1 MNEELRIIINA
12 VTSEAKKNLAGVKE
26 ELNNIKNESKE
37 SGKSVDD
44 ALKTIGKGAAIAVAS
59 IVALTTAMVNLTKR
73 SMEFQKSYGQLT
85 SSFQSSGSTVKQASQ
100 TYMELFRFLGEA
112 DTATEAANLLVQ
124 LTNDSENLAQWTKIL
139 QGVYAKLPDSIPTE
153 SLAEAANETAK
164 TGIVTGALA
173 DALNWLGV
181 SEDAMN
187 AKLATTNSYSEREAI
202 LRGTLNNLYGGA
214 AELYER
220 NNQALLQYN
229 ESQAR
234 LDMALAE
241 ATRYVV
247 PMMTQ
252 LNNLAATLL
261 QVLKPAFETV
271 SAVVIVF
278 AQWIMAAIQLIGSFF
293 GFFGDE
299 GVKATDAVNKNIND
313 IQTNV
318 GGLTSGVNGL
328 GSSLGGAAAAAKELK
343 KQTMGFD
350 ELNVVSSQTSTSTGS
365 GGGGSIGGGGISG
378 GGGSGIKI
386 PAFDT
391 SSLEVPGL
399 DDFQEKVDN
408 IKGRMEGIA
417 VLVAAIATGLGL
429 WKIIN
434 FAKDMWDT
442 YQTVGSLRGVFKQLM
457 DDLDPVS
464 KEFGVMSDSAKECK
478 DDLDKAQG
486 KLDKFKTASGW
497 LLIIAG
503 ALGAIASYSD
513 AWVNGLDW
521 GNFLGL
527 IAGLAVL
534 IGGAALALNPVAAL
548 IATIVGVITL
558 LVIGIKDL
566 ITNGYSVVG
575 VITTTIGVAMAF
587 AATGNGV
594 MAIISLVAGGLV
606 ILWNECDTLRETV
619 LKVIEKIKTGLS
631 NAWQWIKTNI
641 LEPVKKIYTLWIKP
655 VIDKIVEIIK
665 KTIEIIGALF
675 VGLWNLL
682 KLKAIDPIAKGFK
695 DLWTKIKEVFKPVTD
710 FFGEI
715 FGKAYKKI
723 KEKFEPIKKFFS
735 NLWTSIKTTFSNFG
749 TILGNAIGGAVK
761 KAINTVI
768 TLIENRINSAVR
780 LINGAITLI
789 NKLPGVS
796 VEKITELKL
805 PRLAKG
811 GIVTSSTIANIGEA
825 GREAV
830 LPLENNTGWMDI
842 LAERIASRSS
852 TPSRLVLMLDGKEL
866 GYATINSI
874 NKITRQTG
882 ALQLSLA

>member
-1 MNEELRIIINA
+1 MNEELKIIIKA
-12 VTSEAKKNLAGVKE
+12 VTSEAEKNLADVKE

-37 SGKSVDD
+37 SGKTVDD
-44 ALKTIGKGAAIAVAS
+44 ALKAIGKGAAIAVAG
-59 IVALTTAMVNLTKR
+59 ITAVTTAMVNLTKK
-73 SMEFQKSYGQLT
+73 SIEFQKSYGQLT

-164 TGIVTGALA
+164 TGVVTGVLA

-202 LRGTLNNLYGGA
+202 LRGTLNNLYGSA
-214 AELYER
+214 AIIYER

-234 LDMALAE
+234 LDIALAE

-261 QVLKPAFETV
+261 QVLKPAFEAV

-299 GVKATDAVNKNIND
+299 GVKATEQVNKNISQ

-318 GGLTSGVNGL
+318 GGLTSGVDGL

-350 ELNVVSSQTSTSTGS
+350 ELNVVSSQTSASTGS
-365 GGGGSIGGGGISG
+365 GGGGSIGGGGGGVSG
-378 GGGSGIKI
+378 GGIKI

-408 IKGRMEGIA
+408 IKERMEGIA
-417 VLVAAIATGLGL
+417 VLVAAIGAGILL
-429 WKIIN
+429 WKISDFLGTLRTAKTLIKAVDDYV
-434 FAKDMWDT
+434 FA
-442 YQTVGSLRGVFKQLM
+442 YGSGVFA
-457 DDLDPVS
+457 
-464 KEFGVMSDSAKECK
+464 ETFGKTAKEVTK
-478 DDLDKAQG
+478 GAQDKIDG
-486 KLDKFKTASGW
+486 ITNKMKLFGGSV
-497 LLIIAG
+497 LMIAG
-503 ALGAIASYSD
+503 ALALVKGYSD

-521 GNFLGL
+521 KSFGL
-527 IAGLAVL
+527 ILGGIALA
-534 IGGAALALNPVAAL
+534 IGGIALAFNPIAVVIALVASA
-548 IATIVGVITL
+548 ITL
-558 LVIGIKDL
+558 LVIGIRDL
-566 ITNGYSVVG
+566 IKKGYSLVG
-575 VITTTIGVAMAF
+575 TITTTIGAAMTL
-587 AATGNGV
+587 AAMGQPILAV
-594 MAIISLVAGGLV
+594 IALVAGGLV
-606 ILWNECDTLRETV
+606 ILWNECDTLREKALAAV
-619 LKVIEKIKTGLS
+619 DKIKTGLA

-641 LEPVKKIYTLWIKP
+641 FEPVKKIYSLWIKP

-665 KTIEIIGALF
+665 KTVEVIGALF

-682 KLKAIDPIAKGFK
+682 KLKAIDPIANGFK
-695 DLWTKIKEVFKPVTD
+695 KLWADIKEFFKPAVD
-710 FFGEI
+710 FFGDI
-715 FGKAYKKI
+715 FSKAYKKI
-723 KEKFEPIKKFFS
+723 KEKFEPIKTFFS
-735 NLWTSIKTTFSNFG
+735 NLWSGIKKTFTNFG
-749 TILGNAIGGAVK
+749 KILGDAMGKAVK
-761 KAINTVI
+761 GAINSVI
-768 TLIENRINSAVR
+768 SLIESRINTAVN
-780 LINGAITLI
+780 LINGAIKLI

-796 VEKITELKL
+796 VEKLTTLKL
-805 PRLAKG
+805 PRLATG
-811 GIVTSSTIANIGEA
+811 GIVTGSTIANIGEA

-842 LAERIASRSS
+842 LADRIASRNS

-866 GYATINSI
+866 GYATINSFNNI
-874 NKITRQTG
+874 YKQTG
-882 ALQLSLA
+882 TLPIMVG

>member
-1 MNEELRIIINA
+1 MNEELKIIIRA
-12 VTSEAKKNLAGVKE
+12 VTDGAKKNLSEVKK
-26 ELNNIKNESKE
+26 ELGNIDSESKK
-37 SGKSVDD
+37 SGDSIDTAMKAIGKS
-44 ALKTIGKGAAIAVAS
+44 AAIAVAG
-59 IVALTTAMVNLTKR
+59 ITAVTGAMVALTKS

-85 SSFQSSGSTVKQASQ
+85 SSFQSSGSTAKQASQ
-100 TYMELFRFLGEA
+100 TYMELFRFLGES

-124 LTNDSENLAQWTKIL
+124 LTNDTQNLSEWTKIL
-139 QGVYAKLPDSIPTE
+139 QGVYAKLPDSIPVE

-164 TGIVTGALA
+164 TGVVTGTLA

-202 LRGTLNNLYGGA
+202 LRGTLNSLYGGA

-241 ATRYVV
+241 ATKYVV
-247 PMMTQ
+247 PMLTE
-252 LNNLAATLL
+252 LNNLAAVLL

-278 AQWIMAAIQLIGSFF
+278 AQWMIAAIELIGSFF
-293 GFFGDE
+293 GLFGDE
-299 GVKATDAVNKNIND
+299 GIKVTEAVNRNISG
-313 IQTNV
+313 IQTSV
-318 GGLTSGVNGL
+318 RGLTSGTDGL
-328 GSSLGGAAAAAKELK
+328 GSSLGKAASAAKELK

-350 ELNVVSSQTSTSTGS
+350 ELNVVSSQTSVSSGS
-365 GGGGSIGGGGISG
+365 GGGGSIGSGGSGGGISVPT
-378 GGGSGIKI
+378 I
-386 PAFDT
+386 DT
-391 SSLEVPGL
+391 SGFEIAGFE
-399 DDFQEKVDN
+399 DFQKKVDGMKEKLKP
-408 IKGRMEGIA
+408 ILALIGSIA
-417 VLVAAIATGLGL
+417 AAFGL
-429 WKIIN
+429 WKLAN
-434 FAKDMWDT
+434 FILDIKDSVK
-442 YQTVGSLRGVFKQLM
+442 QFIKLKGSMDALKGW
-457 DDLDPVS
+457 DDLFGTDHSTKLEPLLNKLKLIAGWVS
-464 KEFGVMSDSAKECK
+464 V
-478 DDLDKAQG
+478 
-486 KLDKFKTASGW
+486 
-497 LLIIAG
+497 IAG
-503 ALGAIASYSD
+503 ALLLIQGYSD
-513 AWVNGLDW
+513 AWINGLDW
-521 GNFLGL
+521 GNFALILGG
-527 IAGLAVL
+527 IALV
-534 IGGAALALNPVAAL
+534 IGGLYVALNPVAAL
-548 IATIVGVITL
+548 IATIAGVIAL
-558 LVIGIKDL
+558 LVIGIRDL
-566 ITNGYSVVG
+566 IKNGYSVVG

-594 MAIISLVAGGLV
+594 MAIISLIAGGLV

-715 FGKAYKKI
+715 FSKAYKKI
-723 KEKFEPIKKFFS
+723 KEKFEPIKTFFS
-735 NLWTSIKTTFSNFG
+735 NLWSSIKTTFSNFG
-749 TILGNAIGGAVK
+749 KILGDAIGGAVK

-805 PRLAKG
+805 PRLATG

-842 LAERIASRSS
+842 LADRIASRNS

-866 GYATINSI
+866 GYATINSFNNI
-874 NKITRQTG
+874 YKQTG
-882 ALQLSLA
+882 TLPIMVG